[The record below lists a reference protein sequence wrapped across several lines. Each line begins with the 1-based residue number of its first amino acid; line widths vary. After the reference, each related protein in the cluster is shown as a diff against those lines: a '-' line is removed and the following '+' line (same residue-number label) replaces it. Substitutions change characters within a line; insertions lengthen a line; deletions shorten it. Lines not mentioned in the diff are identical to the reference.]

1 MKNPEFA
8 MVQGK
13 KNYVRD
19 IAEFAPG
26 ELYTDQYKVKVNDLV
41 SRSMTLFQGQ
51 GPRSIDT
58 LLSAVT
64 VLLYDLDHIP
74 LLLYSV
80 QGQGRKVIKSIF
92 GYIPHIVF

>member
-1 MKNPEFA
+1 MI
-8 MVQGK
+8 GIDRHTTL
-13 KNYVRD
+13 KNYVPD

-41 SRSMTLFQGQ
+41 SRSMT
-51 GPRSIDT
+51 
-58 LLSAVT
+58 
-64 VLLYDLDHIP
+64 VLLYDLDRIP

-92 GYIPHIVF
+92 GYIRDIVF